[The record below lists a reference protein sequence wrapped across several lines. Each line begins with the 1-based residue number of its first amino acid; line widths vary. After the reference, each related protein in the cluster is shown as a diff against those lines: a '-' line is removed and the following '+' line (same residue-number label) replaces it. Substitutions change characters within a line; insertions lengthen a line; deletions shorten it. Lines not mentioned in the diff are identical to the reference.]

1 MDKVKNIYYNDHDGN
16 EFGTGLFLEME
27 DGKIYQHNSTDPVIK
42 FERIK
47 ELPRD

>member
-1 MDKVKNIYYNDHDGN
+1 MDKVKNIYYDDNHQS

-27 DGKIYQHNSTDPVIK
+27 DGKVFRHQSDSPLIK

-47 ELPRD
+47 ELPED